1 MNPLTLEW
9 VNKADE
15 DFIAAERLLRVRKT
29 PVYSV
34 VCFHSQQCAEK
45 LPKAFLQEHKQT
57 IPKIHHLADL
67 LTLVSQVDASFQF
80 LSADLKVLEDYAVD
94 FRYPGNI
101 VTKGDAKTAFKAAK
115 NVRAT
120 IRSKL
125 NLPE

>member
-9 VNKADE
+9 VKKADE

-45 LPKAFLQEHKQT
+45 LLKALLQEHQQH

-67 LTLVSQVDASFQF
+67 LTLIIQVDASCQF
-80 LSADLKVLEDYAVD
+80 LSSDLKVLEDYAVD
-94 FRYPGNI
+94 FRYPGNYAG
-101 VTKGDAKTAFKAAK
+101 KDDAKHALKAAK
-115 NVRAT
+115 NVRVF
-120 IRSKL
+120 IRNKL
-125 NLPE
+125 NLPS

>member
-45 LPKAFLQEHKQT
+45 LLKALLQEQQQH
-57 IPKIHHLADL
+57 IPKTHHLADL
-67 LTLVSQVDASFQF
+67 LTLIVQVDASCQF
-80 LSADLKVLEDYAVD
+80 LRSDLKVLEDYAVD
-94 FRYPGNI
+94 FRYPGNHAG
-101 VTKGDAKTAFKAAK
+101 KDDAKLALKAAR
-115 NVRAT
+115 NVRMF

-125 NLPE
+125 NLPS